1 MWLGHAVCAH
11 VPMDIDVSDH
21 AVINKLGFHK
31 ITGEIDDLLLIHLAR
46 NRKFDLAGKLGILA
60 QFVSFRLHS
69 TARNGRPRQHTE
81 LKLTFKAIKRA
92 KAMRNR
98 IEASQRRTDKREW
111 VMQRR
116 ERTRHLIELGGL
128 VQKSGL
134 VELTDDDR
142 AAIYGVL
149 LVIAIKLREENRD
162 ELLALWRR
170 RGKRA
175 FEDEAGSIATQ
186 IFGNI

>member
-1 MWLGHAVCAH
+1 
-11 VPMDIDVSDH
+11 
-21 AVINKLGFHK
+21 
-31 ITGEIDDLLLIHLAR
+31 
-46 NRKFDLAGKLGILA
+46 
-60 QFVSFRLHS
+60 
-69 TARNGRPRQHTE
+69 
-81 LKLTFKAIKRA
+81 
-92 KAMRNR
+92 MRNR
-98 IEASQRRTDKREW
+98 IEASQRRTDNREW

-128 VQKSGL
+128 VQKAGL

-149 LVIAIKLREENRD
+149 LVVAIKLRDEGRN

-175 FEDEAGSIATQ
+175 FEDEARAKADRV
-186 IFGNI
+186 FGNI